1 MSATSLNAPDS
12 RGRAVRWGPLRRINM
27 TRKLAPFDAA
37 KYVTNRKVIAAY
49 VTEALETG
57 DPELVVIA
65 IGDVARAQGMTQIAR
80 KAGLSRENL
89 YRALGAGTHPEFGTV
104 LRTLTALGVQ
114 LTAKPALRKRNR

>member
-1 MSATSLNAPDS
+1 
-12 RGRAVRWGPLRRINM
+12 M

-80 KAGLSRENL
+80 KARLSRENL

-104 LRTLTALGVQ
+104 LRTLTAIGVQ
-114 LTAKPALRKRNR
+114 LTAKPAPRKRNR